1 MKCIICL
8 SPFEMDDAHI
18 PDLICSCVIVV
29 HYDCW
34 LEWSKV
40 GECLYC
46 RPVVDDADAVPA
58 ADAAPVAVADAVA
71 DAVAIAAASPLP
83 PPAYMVLLMIPGVA
97 AYVTSILYILFRI
110 VCFIQGDDCS

>member
-18 PDLICSCVIVV
+18 PDLACSCVIVV

-46 RPVVDDADAVPA
+46 RPVVDEDTGAPA
-58 ADAAPVAVADAVA
+58 ENTGAVAVAA
-71 DAVAIAAASPLP
+71 PLP
-83 PPAYMVLLMIPGVA
+83 PPAYMVLLMIPGVV
-97 AYVTSILYILFRI
+97 AYITSILYILFRI